1 MNWLIHGD
9 VLKINSL
16 ATIINLFIGHSVSCT
31 DLKSSKKEALLT
43 RLLSMPKI
51 DRTVL
56 LSNFLGIE
64 KVFQRK
70 SRFDSNI
77 LAIDELRDMS

>member
-1 MNWLIHGD
+1 M
-9 VLKINSL
+9 S
-16 ATIINLFIGHSVSCT
+16 
-31 DLKSSKKEALLT
+31 
-43 RLLSMPKI
+43 KI

-56 LSNFLGIE
+56 LSIFLGIE

>member
-16 ATIINLFIGHSVSCT
+16 ATIINLFIGHSVSCA

-43 RLLSMPKI
+43 RLPSMPKI

-56 LSNFLGIE
+56 VSIFLGIE

-77 LAIDELRDMS
+77 LAIDELRVMS